1 MEILNTDVLVIGGGS
16 AGLRA
21 TIEVKKAGAKTIL
34 VTKGILGNTGTSVMN
49 VTESAGFSASGFV
62 DIEDNFNNHFQ
73 DIMVAGL
80 GMNDPIL
87 SKIVAVESPKQLLFL
102 ANLGVPF
109 LKKGCNY
116 LAACSCFSSRP
127 RSIRIKG
134 HGKPIVLA
142 LKNQILK
149 ENIKVIENS
158 MAIEPILDTQKK
170 NCIGALILDGNNK
183 FVAIRAKAT
192 ILATGGAGQLF
203 DMSFIPVDVT
213 GDGHV
218 FGLKAGAELINMEF
232 MQAGFGIMASKKN
245 IAFQYW
251 LWNLRPK
258 IMSIKGEE
266 FIERFIPK
274 NQSIDEIFAAKSRH
288 YPFST
293 RDSSKFMEIAV
304 QSFINEKRDNKI
316 DDTVWAT
323 KLNDPENLIINL
335 PNEHNFK
342 KMWQLTKEYFNSAGL
357 DIKSKFRIA
366 CFAHTMNGGLLVDQF
381 GKTSIEGLYAVGEVA
396 GGPHGADRLGGN
408 MFPTCQIFAERA
420 ALHASLYARENQ
432 NNSNNTKEIFELEK
446 TIDSFKIGSRKINDL
461 DIAKLRS
468 ELQRIASRALLVIR
482 EEKQIKRF
490 LSEVKNLENMTENIE
505 IEPKFVKHLFELRNL
520 ILIGKVVAN
529 AALMRTES
537 RGSHYRKDFP
547 KMSKRWNKK
556 IVISLGDKKEII
568 CKSL

>member
-21 TIEVKKAGAKTIL
+21 TLEAKKSRAKTLL
-34 VTKGILGNTGTSVMN
+34 VTKGILGKTGSSVMN
-49 VTESAGFSASGFV
+49 VTETAGFSASGFV
-62 DIEDNFNNHFQ
+62 DIEDNFDHHFQ

-80 GMNDPIL
+80 GMNDQNL
-87 SKIVAVESPKQLLFL
+87 SKIVAVEAPKQLLFL

-109 LKKGCNY
+109 LKEGGNY
-116 LAACSCFSSRP
+116 LAARSCFSSRP

-134 HGKPIVLA
+134 HGTPIVLV

-170 NCIGALILDGNNK
+170 SCIGALILDGNDK
-183 FVAIRAKAT
+183 FVAIKAKAT

-203 DMSFIPVDVT
+203 DMNFNPADVT
-213 GDGHV
+213 GDGYI

-245 IAFQYW
+245 ISFQYW

-274 NQSIDEIFAAKSRH
+274 NQSIDEIFDAKSRH

-304 QSFINEKRDNKI
+304 QSFINEKRDSKI
-316 DDTVWAT
+316 DETVWA
-323 KLNDPENLIINL
+323 KLNDPENLIISL
-335 PNEHNFK
+335 PNEDNFK

-366 CFAHTMNGGLLVDQF
+366 CFAHAMNGGLFIDQF

-408 MFPTCQIFAERA
+408 MFPTGQIFAERA
-420 ALHASLYARENQ
+420 ALHASLYAQKNQ
-432 NNSNNTKEIFELEK
+432 NNTEEMSELEK
-446 TIDSFKIGSRKINDL
+446 TIDNFKIGSRKINNL
-461 DIAKLRS
+461 EIANLRS
-468 ELQRIASRALLVIR
+468 KLQRIASRALLVIR

-490 LSEVKNLENMTENIE
+490 LSEVDNLENMTENIE
-505 IEPKFVKHLFELRNL
+505 AEPKFVKNLFELRNL
-520 ILIGKVVAN
+520 ILIGKVIAN
-529 AALMRTES
+529 AALMREES

-547 KMSKRWNKK
+547 KMSQRWNKK
-556 IVISLGDKKEII
+556 IVISLRDKKEII
-568 CKSL
+568 CKNL